1 MKIAASPSTTTE
13 SPNGAFLV
21 PATPTTHSLTTPLPI
36 ATTLFT
42 VLMTPNVVPR
52 SSPLLSRRRAR
63 KSATIQLSN
72 TLKSRLVPTPPRTRP
87 ANRAARLGIAVRAHE
102 RA

>member
-1 MKIAASPSTTTE
+1 MKRAAIPSTTTQ
-13 SPNGAFLV
+13 SPNGAFFV
-21 PATPTTHSLTTPLPI
+21 PAAPTTHSLTTPLPI

-42 VLMTPNVVPR
+42 VLITPNVLPK
-52 SSPLLSRRRAR
+52 SSPFLSRNRAR

-72 TLKSRLVPTPPRTRP
+72 TLKSRLVPTPPKARP
-87 ANRAARLGIAVRAHE
+87 ANRAGRLGIVVRTQE